1 MEPAG
6 DVHPS
11 SQLVQSLAP
20 VSALYVLAGQLMHER
35 SLWLLADWYFPLERP
50 KKVSGDRLVDA
61 LEKARH
67 ERLAESNIHRSEN
80 PLPEYLGNGFHKTS
94 GKLHDLLQD
103 QRLMP
108 LILTNPANQKQRD

>member
-35 SLWLLADWYFPLERP
+35 SLWLLADWYFPLEQRAQYSE
-50 KKVSGDRLVDA
+50 VSGR
-61 LEKARH
+61 
-67 ERLAESNIHRSEN
+67 
-80 PLPEYLGNGFHKTS
+80 YS
-94 GKLHDLLQD
+94 GMK
-103 QRLMP
+103 
-108 LILTNPANQKQRD
+108 